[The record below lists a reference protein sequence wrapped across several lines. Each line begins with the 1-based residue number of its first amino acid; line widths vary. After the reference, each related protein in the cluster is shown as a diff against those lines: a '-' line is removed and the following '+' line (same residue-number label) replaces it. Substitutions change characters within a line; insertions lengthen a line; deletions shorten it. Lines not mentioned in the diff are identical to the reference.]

1 MYLFGH
7 PRATWV
13 FSKLQRL
20 QYFCPEN
27 FRWNLKFYESEN
39 SSDSSRDNSSHLA
52 TPPLV
57 SLQDDVWGTSAETP
71 FWWCV
76 TTQIWIVHLIVGNF
90 IQSAAL
96 QFRGETSAGVAKYR
110 LLSHA
115 INFVTWP
122 VGFIFPEL
130 WLEEPV
136 KRNAALLWSLQ
147 SSGRTTDC
155 WTCEWKGC
163 SGNPQDNASG
173 EPAVRIFV
181 FVYLVHRQPR
191 LAVPHLHGKATPS
204 MSAELWWKDWRT
216 PRIPHCDQCST
227 KLSSPTCLRWA
238 IFLSACEIWCEYQN
252 ERNKKRP
259 PRSAASV
266 VLTFKQSRQKIL
278 PITMTETR
286 FYEPARMSTP
296 SKPLFSL
303 KPLDTTAWLRSLLSK
318 VFRQDKDDLCYDAR
332 TGNK

>member
-1 MYLFGH
+1 M
-7 PRATWV
+7 
-13 FSKLQRL
+13 
-20 QYFCPEN
+20 
-27 FRWNLKFYESEN
+27 
-39 SSDSSRDNSSHLA
+39 
-52 TPPLV
+52 
-57 SLQDDVWGTSAETP
+57 
-71 FWWCV
+71 
-76 TTQIWIVHLIVGNF
+76 
-90 IQSAAL
+90 
-96 QFRGETSAGVAKYR
+96 
-110 LLSHA
+110 A
-115 INFVTWP
+115 INSVTWP
-122 VGFIFPEL
+122 VCFISPEL
-130 WLEEPV
+130 SLEDSV
-136 KRNAALLWSLQ
+136 KRNTALLWSLQ
-147 SSGRTTDC
+147 LSGRTTEC
-155 WTCEWKGC
+155 WTCDWSSC

-216 PRIPHCDQCST
+216 LRIPHCDQCST

-266 VLTFKQSRQKIL
+266 VLSFKQSRQKIL

-286 FYEPARMSTP
+286 FYEPARLSTP

-303 KPLDTTAWLRSLLSK
+303 KLLDAP
-318 VFRQDKDDLCYDAR
+318 V
-332 TGNK
+332 